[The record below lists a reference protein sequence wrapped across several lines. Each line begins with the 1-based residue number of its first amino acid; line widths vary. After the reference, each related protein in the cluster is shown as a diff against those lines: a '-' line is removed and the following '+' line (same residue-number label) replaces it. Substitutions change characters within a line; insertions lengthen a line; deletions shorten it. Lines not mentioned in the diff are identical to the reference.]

1 MKRLIV
7 TSDDFGVATA
17 VNEAVEQAHT
27 RGILT
32 AASLMVAGDAAADA
46 VARAKRL
53 PTLGVGLH
61 LVLVEGRPM
70 LPAAQVPD
78 LVDATGHF
86 RTNMVL
92 AGVNFFF
99 RPSVRRQLAAEIKA
113 QFAAFAAT
121 GLPLDHV
128 NAHKHFHLHPTIAG
142 LILSIGRRYGLAAA
156 RAPVEPMDMIAAIEP
171 VPQTL
176 ADRIAA
182 PYARGV
188 ARRFRAAGLVVP
200 DRVLGLAWSGH
211 MTTERVRALIAAL
224 PPGLTEL
231 YCHPATKDAYPGSAP
246 GYAYRAELAALLDP
260 GVRALVAE
268 RDIHLG
274 RFADV
279 TRKEGLAA

>member
-7 TSDDFGVATA
+7 TSDDFGASLA
-17 VNEAVEQAHT
+17 VNEAVEQAHVH
-27 RGILT
+27 GILT

-70 LPAAQVPD
+70 LPASQVPD
-78 LVDATGHF
+78 LVDETGHF
-86 RTNMVL
+86 RTNMAL

-99 RPSVRRQLAAEIKA
+99 RPSVRRQLAAEIEA
-113 QFAAFAAT
+113 QFAAFHAT

-142 LILSIGRRYGLAAA
+142 LILSIGRRYGLSAA
-156 RAPVEPMDMIAAIEP
+156 RAPVEPLEMIAAIEP
-171 VPQTL
+171 TPQTF
-176 ADRIAA
+176 AGRIAA
-182 PYARGV
+182 PYAKSV

-211 MTTERVRALIAAL
+211 MTTERVRALIERL
-224 PPGLTEL
+224 PDGISEL
-231 YCHPATKDAYPGSAP
+231 YCHPATSDDYPGSAP

-260 GVRALVAE
+260 GVRAAVTQ
-268 RDIHLG
+268 RDIRLG

-279 TRKEGLAA
+279 LARQEMAA